1 MNFTFVVLGVLVIIL
16 IYIVY
21 VVTLFQLTSLA
32 TYVNL
37 DVSSSLIPIAYQPH
51 SSQYTYNLLIY
62 VAPTAVSNLKSTVGT
77 SYNIFRRGSD
87 TLTSTTYFD
96 NVLSLDITNIETVS
110 VDSTNNKPFDTYN
123 LTCSIYPQSGN
134 GPPKPY
140 TILTILP
147 INQWMYVSIT
157 MDGAGIASFYIDGKL
172 TNSVKTG
179 VKQIAQYPNP
189 NIKLGKMPAYIQS
202 FTCFPYAFSAIEVYN
217 SYFGLNSGIMYIY
230 KMLTAYTVDVSLVKN
245 DKVVTTQT
253 IL

>member
-21 VVTLFQLTSLA
+21 VVTMFQLTSLA

-37 DVSSSLIPIAYQPH
+37 DVSSSLIPIAYQPR

-62 VAPTAVSNLKSTVGT
+62 VAPTTASQLNDMNKIFIRGT
-77 SYNIFRRGSD
+77 GDSGSD
-87 TLTSTTYFD
+87 NVIALTMQKVNKTTYDSSF
-96 NVLSLDITNIETVS
+96 NTYSLDCYIAYQYGMFYQLDNASYMKYTVLES
-110 VDSTNNKPFDTYN
+110 VPM
-123 LTCSIYPQSGN
+123 
-134 GPPKPY
+134 
-140 TILTILP
+140 
-147 INQWMYVSIT
+147 NQWIYVSIT

-179 VKQIAQYPNP
+179 VKQITQYPNP
-189 NIKLGKMPAYIQS
+189 NIRLGKMPAYIQS
-202 FTCFPYAFSAIEVYN
+202 FTYFPYAFSAIEVYN
-217 SYFGLNSGIMYIY
+217 SYFGLNSGVMYIY

-245 DKVVTTQT
+245 DKVMTTQT